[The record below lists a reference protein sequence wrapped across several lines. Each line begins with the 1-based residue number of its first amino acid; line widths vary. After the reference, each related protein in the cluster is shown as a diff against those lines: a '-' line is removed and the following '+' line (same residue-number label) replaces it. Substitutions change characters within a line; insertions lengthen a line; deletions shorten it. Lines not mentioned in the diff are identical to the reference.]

1 MADVCDIG
9 AVVQVFRDAA
19 LSVTGKQLGELGA
32 DSAFDA
38 LGIDSVDT
46 IEIVVEMERTLDLRF
61 DDRDIGSVRTLGD
74 VAALVTR
81 MRAPH

>member
-1 MADVCDIG
+1 MSDVSELG
-9 AVVQVFRDAA
+9 SVVKVFRDAT
-19 LSVTGKQLGELGA
+19 LFVTGKKLGELGA

-46 IEIVVEMERTLDLRF
+46 IEIVVEMERTLELRF

-74 VAALVTR
+74 VAALVAR
-81 MRAPH
+81 MKQKQ